1 MKYATSS
8 GYIAI
13 MTVLILLVFSLALL
27 LAVPYL
33 SIDGAKL
40 ALALSQGETVLAG
53 LEGCAEDAL
62 LLALRDESYAGG
74 TYTYLGMV
82 CEVTIEKSD
91 PLWTLSLTGS
101 QFGITRTL
109 EAAANRTV
117 GNPGVLTLVHWL
129 EQ

>member
-1 MKYATSS
+1 MKYVTSS

-33 SIDGAKL
+33 SIGGAQQ
-40 ALALSQGETVLAG
+40 ALALSQGEAVLAG

-62 LLALRDESYAGG
+62 LRAVRDENYTGG
-74 TYTYLGMV
+74 TYTYLGMM
-82 CEVTIEKSD
+82 CEVTVEKND
-91 PLWTLSLTGS
+91 PLWTFSLMGN

-109 EAAANRTV
+109 EVAADRTV